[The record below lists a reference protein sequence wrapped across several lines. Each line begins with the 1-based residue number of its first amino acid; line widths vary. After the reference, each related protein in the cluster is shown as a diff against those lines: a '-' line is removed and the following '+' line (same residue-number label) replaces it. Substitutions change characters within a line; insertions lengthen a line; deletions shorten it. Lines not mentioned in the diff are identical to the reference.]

1 MARTTDELIA
11 ELSEFLRIPSISSG
25 DGTVEDLAAAA
36 QWVCDRIVA
45 AGGTAEVL
53 PTQVNPLVV
62 GHLPSSTG
70 DGPQVLLYG
79 HYDVQTVAP
88 LADWTTPPFEPTI
101 RDGAIYARG
110 ASDDKGNFHSLL
122 AGAAGLAE
130 EGSGHARIS
139 LRPLR
144 SAFGRLWREDP
155 R

>member
-25 DGTVEDLAAAA
+25 DGTAEDLAAAA
-36 QWVCDRIVA
+36 QWVCNRIVS

-110 ASDDKGNFHSLL
+110 ASDDTTLSAKLRTS
-122 AGAAGLAE
+122 ACR
-130 EGSGHARIS
+130 STTSTRSQIMRIQQ
-139 LRPLR
+139 RIRKPCR
-144 SAFGRLWREDP
+144 AF
-155 R
+155 